1 MHSGTRTL
9 LVLLAMAS
17 TAPAAGQTV
26 ITLDNLAALAGG
38 GTVLDLNNS
47 SVALSNGGFRAGA
60 VSLLGQ
66 SANNQLNVLDL
77 LSTPAGTSV
86 ASTSPLAGQIQITM
100 RAAAVPTSVTSLT
113 TVNTSGAIAGGINPI
128 VGATVLNT
136 PWTGGYG
143 GASGAAL
150 VGGAQS
156 GLNAINGVAVAVAP
170 GATVSLV
177 QQTGPLAL
185 LPLAQ
190 ASMLNAAVTNTL
202 VSSGLNGGASIN
214 GAAGAAALGQQ
225 GAGIAVNGALV
236 SGGGIVDVQ
245 QIGGMAATALQ
256 TVNRA
261 GAFTNM
267 ALVPSFN
274 IR

>member
-1 MHSGTRTL
+1 MLRGTPTL
-9 LVLLAMAS
+9 LALLAMVG
-17 TAPAAGQTV
+17 TVPAAAQTV

-38 GTVLDLNNS
+38 STTLDLNNS
-47 SVALSNGGFRAGA
+47 SVALSSGGFRAGA
-60 VSLLGQ
+60 VSVLGQ

-77 LSTPAGTSV
+77 LSTPSGAGV

-100 RAAAVPTSVTSLT
+100 RAAAVPTSLT
-113 TVNTSGAIAGGINPI
+113 TVNTSGAIASGINPI
-128 VGATVLNT
+128 VGANALNT

-150 VGGAQS
+150 VGGGQT
-156 GLNAINGVAVAVAP
+156 GLNAINGVGVAVAP

-190 ASMLNAAVTNTL
+190 ASMLNAAVSNTW
-202 VSSGLNGGASIN
+202 VASALNGGATIN
-214 GAAGAAALGQQ
+214 GASGFSALGQQ
-225 GAGIAVNGALV
+225 GAGVAVNGALIT
-236 SGGGIVDVQ
+236 GGGGVVDVQ
-245 QIGGMAATALQ
+245 QVGGIAATALQ

-267 ALVPSFN
+267 ALTPSFN